1 MITKAEALIARQREA
16 IASLERQLAKTVD
29 ELASEADG
37 DGLYDDLYAEN

>member
-1 MITKAEALIARQREA
+1 MDQIIDMADALIARQREV

-37 DGLYDDLYAEN
+37 DNLYEDN